1 MDEIKKGQKIKLC
14 FETTDNPDVEVDCFI
29 KEVSKDRL
37 SLDFSDE
44 IFRYIDEL
52 KEGNEMIA
60 KIFTP
65 EGIKVFDTII
75 LNSPL
80 EDDFI
85 IEYVERSLKI
95 QRRKYIRA
103 ALDTKIII
111 ERREFDN
118 IITRTTEIG
127 GGGLRFIYEGSFEP
141 EELLGSLLYLPKQ
154 IRAIR
159 AKGILLPNG
168 YLPKNEH
175 VLLFTDIDEND
186 RCSIIK
192 QCFEIQTAKLSENKE
207 K

>member
-14 FETTDNPDVEVDCFI
+14 FETIDNPDVEVDCFI

-44 IFRYIDEL
+44 IFRYIDDL

-60 KIFTP
+60 NIFTP

-103 ALDTKIII
+103 ALDAKIII
-111 ERREFDN
+111 ERLEFDN
-118 IITRTTEIG
+118 IITSTTEVG

-141 EELLGSLLYLPKQ
+141 KELLGSLLYLPKQ

-159 AKGILLPNG
+159 AKGILLPNE

-175 VLLFTDIDEND
+175 VLMFTDIDEND
-186 RCSIIK
+186 RSRIIK
-192 QCFEIQTAKLSENKE
+192 QCFEIQTAKLLENKE
-207 K
+207 A